1 MITIKD
7 YAKQQG
13 VSYEAIRKQIKRY
26 EKDLEGHLVKQN
38 RFLML
43 DDDAVRFLDAKR
55 SENPVIVYEQ
65 NKDEE
70 LEQLRKENKN
80 LLIQMNMVQDEMKQ
94 VQQKLI
100 AEMDHNKLL
109 TNEKVQYLEY
119 KTRAEE
125 QDLQLQDIKKERDKA
140 RAESAEREEQ
150 LRQKEQQIG
159 ALTTA
164 KETITANLEEL
175 KKEREKT
182 NAAVSQQEALLR
194 LKEQQI
200 GALTTAKETS
210 AANLAEMKKEMAA
223 QQQKARETEAELSRL
238 QHRGFWDR
246 LFNR

>member
-7 YAKQQG
+7 YAKQKG

-26 EKDLEGHLVKQN
+26 EDELEGHLVKQN

-43 DDDAVRFLDAKR
+43 DDEAVRFLDSKR

-70 LEQLRKENKN
+70 LEQLRKENKV
-80 LLIQMNMVQDEMKQ
+80 LLIQMNTVQDQLGK

-100 AEMDHNKLL
+100 AEMNTTKLL

-119 KTRAEE
+119 KAQAE
-125 QDLQLQDIKKERDKA
+125 QKDLQLQDLAKA
-140 RAESAEREEQ
+140 RDAAQ
-150 LRQKEQQIG
+150 
-159 ALTTA
+159 
-164 KETITANLEEL
+164 
-175 KKEREKT
+175 EK
-182 NAAVSQQEALLR
+182 ADQQESLLR

-200 GALTTAKETS
+200 GALTAAKES
-210 AANLAEMKKEMAA
+210 AAENLQAA
-223 QQQKARETEAELSRL
+223 QTKLDELEKRAKAAEEETQRL
-238 QHRGFWDR
+238 KNRSFWDR

>member
-26 EKDLEGHLVKQN
+26 EDELEGHLVKQN

-43 DDDAVRFLDAKR
+43 DDEAVQFLDSKR

-70 LEQLRKENKN
+70 LEQLRHENKV
-80 LLIQMNMVQDEMKQ
+80 LLIQMNTVQDQLGK

-100 AEMDHNKLL
+100 AEMNTTKLL
-109 TNEKVQYLEY
+109 TQEKVQYLEY
-119 KTRAEE
+119 KAQSE
-125 QDLQLQDIKKERDKA
+125 QKEIQLKDLA
-140 RAESAEREEQ
+140 RARDAAQ
-150 LRQKEQQIG
+150 
-159 ALTTA
+159 A
-164 KETITANLEEL
+164 KAD
-175 KKEREKT
+175 
-182 NAAVSQQEALLR
+182 QQEAVLR

-200 GALTTAKETS
+200 GALSAAKET
-210 AANLAEMKKEMAA
+210 AAASLKAADERIAQAEARAKAA
-223 QQQKARETEAELSRL
+223 EEEASRL
-238 QHRGFWDR
+238 KNRSFWDR

>member
-7 YAKQQG
+7 YAKQKG

-26 EKDLEGHLVKQN
+26 EDELEGHLVKQN

-43 DDDAVRFLDAKR
+43 DDEAVRFLDSKR

-70 LEQLRKENKN
+70 LEQLRHENKV
-80 LLIQMNMVQDEMKQ
+80 LLIQMNTVQDQLGK

-100 AEMDHNKLL
+100 AEMNTTKLL

-119 KTRAEE
+119 KAQAE
-125 QDLQLQDIKKERDKA
+125 QKDLQLQDLAKA
-140 RAESAEREEQ
+140 RDAAQE
-150 LRQKEQQIG
+150 K
-159 ALTTA
+159 
-164 KETITANLEEL
+164 AN
-175 KKEREKT
+175 
-182 NAAVSQQEALLR
+182 QQESLLR

-200 GALTTAKETS
+200 GALTAAKES
-210 AANLAEMKKEMAA
+210 AAENLQAA
-223 QQQKARETEAELSRL
+223 QAKLEALEKRAKAAEEESTRL
-238 QHRGFWDR
+238 KNRSFWDR

>member
-43 DDDAVRFLDAKR
+43 DDEAVRFLDTKR
-55 SENPVIVYEQ
+55 AENPVIIYEQ
-65 NKDEE
+65 NKDEA

-100 AEMDHNKLL
+100 AQMQQNHLL
-109 TNEKVQYLEY
+109 TTEKMNYLEY
-119 KTRAEE
+119 KSLAEHKGQRL
-125 QDLQLQDIKKERDKA
+125 QDLKKERDQA
-140 RAESAEREEQ
+140 Q
-150 LRQKEQQIG
+150 
-159 ALTTA
+159 TA
-164 KETITANLEEL
+164 I
-175 KKEREKT
+175 
-182 NAAVSQQEALLR
+182 SQQEALLR

-200 GALTTAKETS
+200 GALTNA
-210 AANLAEMKKEMAA
+210 KEMAA
-223 QQQKARETEAELSRL
+223 NTLAALKQELAKEQQKSQEKEAELQRL
-238 QHRGFWDR
+238 QHRSFWER
-246 LFNR
+246 LWNR

>member
-7 YAKQQG
+7 YAKQKG

-26 EKDLEGHLVKQN
+26 EDELEGHLVKQN

-43 DDDAVRFLDAKR
+43 DDEAVRFLDGKR

-70 LEQLRKENKN
+70 LEQLRHENKM
-80 LLIQMNMVQDEMKQ
+80 LLIQMNTVQDQLGK

-100 AEMDHNKLL
+100 TEMNTTKLL

-119 KTRAEE
+119 KAQAEQKE
-125 QDLQLQDIKKERDKA
+125 LQLQDLAKA
-140 RAESAEREEQ
+140 RDAAQ
-150 LRQKEQQIG
+150 
-159 ALTTA
+159 
-164 KETITANLEEL
+164 
-175 KKEREKT
+175 EKS
-182 NAAVSQQEALLR
+182 NQQEALLR

-200 GALTTAKETS
+200 GALTAAKES
-210 AANLAEMKKEMAA
+210 AAENLQVAQTKVEELEKRAQTAEE
-223 QQQKARETEAELSRL
+223 ETRRL
-238 QHRGFWDR
+238 KNRSFWDR